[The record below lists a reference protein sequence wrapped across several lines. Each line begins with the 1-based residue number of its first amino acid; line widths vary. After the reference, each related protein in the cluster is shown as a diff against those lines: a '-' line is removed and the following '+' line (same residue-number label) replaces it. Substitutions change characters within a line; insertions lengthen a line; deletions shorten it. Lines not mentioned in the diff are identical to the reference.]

1 MKKYSIGIDYGTLSA
16 RALLIDLETGKELA
30 ESEFVYPHAV
40 MTDKDFTGIHLLKT
54 DAFQHPQDYLDVFSG
69 TVKSVLKESGILP
82 EQVVGVGIDFT
93 SCTALPVK
101 ADGTPLCFFEKF
113 KNEPQSY
120 VKLWKHHSAEPE
132 AEAITKAAL
141 SSGEAWLEAYG
152 GKVSSEWLFPKLLET
167 MHKSPAVYNECD
179 CFLEAGD
186 WLVWQLTGEEVRSSC
201 MAGYKA
207 LWSKDTGYPSNAF
220 WSKVDAGFG
229 DVIGTKISEEVK
241 PTGTKAGT
249 ISKKGAELSGLC
261 EGTAVAV
268 PIIDAHAALP
278 AAGIVNDGRL
288 MIIAGTSSCHIVM
301 SHEDKE
307 VRGICGRVQDGI
319 IPGLVAYEAG
329 QACVGDS
336 FDWFVKNCVPS
347 AYAEEAK
354 AKNQNIFDYITQK
367 AERLSVGESG
377 ILALDWWNGNR
388 TPYANYDL
396 TGTIIG
402 LNLRTKPEEIFRAII
417 ESTAFGTK
425 AIIDLYNQ
433 NGIRVSEIYA
443 AGGISQKNAF
453 MMQVYADVL
462 GCPIKIAASTQA
474 GAKGSAIFA
483 SVAGGYF
490 DNVFDAA
497 AVIADKSEKVYYP
510 NDENHKKYQILYK
523 EYLNVSD
530 FFAKN
535 NIMRNIKLKK

>member
-16 RALLIDLETGKELA
+16 RALLIDLETGKEIA
-30 ESEFVYPHAV
+30 ESDFVYPHAV
-40 MTDKDFTGIHLLKT
+40 MTDADFTGIRLLKT
-54 DAFQHPQDYLDVFSG
+54 DAFQNPQDYLDAFSN
-69 TVKSVLKESGILP
+69 TVKSVLKQSEITP

-93 SCTALPVK
+93 SCTVLPTK
-101 ADGTPLCFFEKF
+101 ADGTPLCFLEPF

-120 VKLWKHHSAEPE
+120 VKLWKHHSAESE
-132 AEAITKAAL
+132 AEAITEAAQQL
-141 SSGEAWLEAYG
+141 GEAWLESYG

-167 MHKSPAVYNECD
+167 LHKSPAVFNECD
-179 CFLEAGD
+179 CFLEAAD

-207 LWSKDTGYPSNAF
+207 LWSKEMGYPSSAF

-229 DVIGTKISEEVK
+229 DIIGTKISEKVL

-249 ISKKGAELSGLC
+249 INRRGAEFSGLC
-261 EGTAVAV
+261 VGTPIAV
-268 PIIDAHAALP
+268 PIIDAHSALP
-278 AAGIVNDGRL
+278 AAGIVDSGRL

-301 SHEDKE
+301 SREDKE
-307 VRGICGRVQDGI
+307 VKGICGRVQDGI

-336 FDWFVKNCVPS
+336 FDWFVKNCVPAS
-347 AYAEEAK
+347 YTEEAK
-354 AKNQNIFDYITQK
+354 IKGQNIFDYITQK
-367 AERLSVGESG
+367 AEKLSVGESG

-402 LNLRTKPEEIFRAII
+402 LNVRTKPEEIFRAII

-433 NGIRVSEIYA
+433 NGVTISEIQA

-462 GCPIKIAASTQA
+462 GCPVKIAASTQA

-497 AVIADKSEKVYYP
+497 LVIADKSVKTYYP
-510 NDENHKKYQILYK
+510 NEENHKKYQLLYK
-523 EYLNVSD
+523 EYRKTCE
-530 FFAKN
+530 FFADN
-535 NIMRNIKLKK
+535 DIMKNIKLQ